1 MLHPEPTARPVFGAT
16 GWGSASACG
25 PNGGNCVEV
34 NLTVPGH
41 VGVRDSKRL
50 TGDVLLDFNTSS
62 WSRFLHDMRAGT
74 FDLD

>member
-1 MLHPEPTARPVFGAT
+1 MLHPERTESPVFGAT
-16 GWGSASACG
+16 GWGSAAACG

-50 TGDVLLDFNTSS
+50 TGDVTLDFDTAS
-62 WSRFLHDMRAGT
+62 WRRFLHRTRAGA
-74 FDLD
+74 FDID